1 MKVKMREC
9 RVDRHKN
16 LKQKSAQY
24 CGNIDI
30 SGNSA
35 RQEMFSLSRFNLID
49 VILRNRFYRMSY

>member
-16 LKQKSAQY
+16 LNQNSAQY
-24 CGNIDI
+24 CVYIEI

-49 VILRNRFYRMSY
+49 VIIRNRFYRMSY